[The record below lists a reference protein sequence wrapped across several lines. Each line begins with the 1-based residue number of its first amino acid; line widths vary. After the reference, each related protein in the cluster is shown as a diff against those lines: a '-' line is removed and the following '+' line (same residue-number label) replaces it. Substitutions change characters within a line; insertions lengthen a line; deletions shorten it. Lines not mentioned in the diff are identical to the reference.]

1 VSKTTRR
8 IALAQVSPV
17 LGDVEANLD
26 LHLRTLEEAGREGA
40 SLVVFPE
47 LSLTGYD
54 VRDLVPRVALESGGS
69 QVFRRLAE
77 ATRDGPAA
85 AVGFVEETPAH
96 LFHNA
101 AAYFEAGRLVH
112 VHRKVYL
119 PTYGMFDEER
129 YFAPGRSFPAFDTA
143 LGRVGMLVC
152 EDFWHLPSAW
162 ILALDGARLLL
173 VLAASPVKTTRPE
186 TGDGS
191 QGHATQSIWLDLART
206 ASRMYTLYTAFAN
219 RAGSEDQV
227 HFGGGSFLADPTG
240 AVTARAEP
248 LEEALLM
255 AELDDL
261 EVRRARI
268 RWPLLRDERP
278 ETVLR
283 EIERLVLTYEPGE
296 EEPAP

>member
-1 VSKTTRR
+1 M
-8 IALAQVSPV
+8 AQISPI
-17 LGDVEANLD
+17 LGEVEANLD
-26 LHLRTLEEAGREGA
+26 LHLQSLEKAGREGA

-54 VRDLVPRVALESGGS
+54 VRDLVPRVSLEPERSE
-69 QVFRRLAE
+69 VFQALAE
-77 ATRDGPAA
+77 ATRRGPAA

-112 VHRKVYL
+112 IHRKVYL
-119 PTYGMFDEER
+119 PTYGMFEEER
-129 YFAPGRSFPAFDTA
+129 YFAPAATFRAFDTA

-152 EDFWHLPSAW
+152 EDFWHLPPAW

-173 VLAASPVKTTRPE
+173 VLAASPVKTTRLE
-186 TGDGS
+186 NGDGS
-191 QGHATQSIWLDLART
+191 EGHATQSIWVDLARN

-219 RAGSEDQV
+219 RAGTEDQV

-240 AVTARAEP
+240 AVTARAQP
-248 LEEALLM
+248 LAEDLLV
-255 AELDDL
+255 AEMDDL

-268 RWPLLRDERP
+268 RWPMLRDERP
-278 ETVLR
+278 EVVLR
-283 EIERLVLTYEPGE
+283 EIERLVRTGEPDE
-296 EEPAP
+296 ETEP